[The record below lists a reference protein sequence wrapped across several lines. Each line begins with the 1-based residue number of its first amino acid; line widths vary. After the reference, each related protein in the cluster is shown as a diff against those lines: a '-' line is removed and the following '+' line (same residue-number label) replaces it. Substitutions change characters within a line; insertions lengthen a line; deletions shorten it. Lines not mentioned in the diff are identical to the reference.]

1 MNRINSASYNLRSE
15 VDKEELD
22 SGVRYVLPFEEE
34 TVHRVFDSVSRAL
47 WCLQSIADR
56 TDDDTYNSAFVRA
69 RRRFGRVFKHAY
81 EYEFA
86 EKKSWK
92 LPTVKD
98 IHSDF
103 VWHNGLN
110 ARTFVL
116 EKTEDSLVLEYRY
129 GFKAED
135 ETLVVDKEEKS
146 NIKHSGIKACGD
158 GVKHEHAPF
167 NPSYFEKWRYNPSS
181 FAFSIKSDD
190 ENVKIGVRNN
200 SPNTPLWY
208 RFYEP
213 LTITGGLYARVT
225 FDMTQQTDVVQF
237 VHNRNHEPEV

>member
-1 MNRINSASYNLRSE
+1 MSLTKDYNLRSE
-15 VDKEELD
+15 VDRQEMTT
-22 SGVRYVLPFEEE
+22 GVRYVLPFEEE
-34 TVHRVFDSVSRAL
+34 TVHRVFDAMNRAL
-47 WCLQSIADR
+47 WSLQPIADN
-56 TDDDTYNSAFVRA
+56 TDEDSYDSAFVYA
-69 RRRFGRVFKHAY
+69 RRRFGRIFKYAY

-86 EKKSWK
+86 ERKAWR
-92 LPTVKD
+92 LPTVGA

-103 VWHNGLN
+103 VWHNGIDPK
-110 ARTFVL
+110 TFVL
-116 EKTEDSLVLEYRY
+116 EKTEDSLIIEYRD
-129 GFKAED
+129 GFEAD
-135 ETLVVDKEEKS
+135 EETITVGKNEIDSV
-146 NIKHSGIKACGD
+146 KHSAIKACGD

-190 ENVKIGVRNN
+190 ENVKMGVRNN

-213 LTITGGLYARVT
+213 LTVTGGLYARVT

-237 VHNRNHEPEV
+237 VHNRNNEPEV